1 MCPNAEKILP
11 EFEFLDEPRQIC
23 DAVIQKFSV
32 YFVPKVNL
40 VDARSLLNQRVQ
52 RTEENT
58 EAYVRA
64 LYELAERTKFH
75 DKDEAIRD
83 RLVLGVMGK
92 ELSEKLQLTSY
103 LTLKKATERARQSD
117 QVNSKPAAQRHGRR
131 GHDDAVGKQ
140 TVHPRDGPGLRRNRC
155 GSLQTS
161 QRRW

>member
-58 EAYVRA
+58 EAYLRA

-83 RLVLGVMGK
+83 RLVLGVMDK
-92 ELSEKLQLTSY
+92 EISEKLQLTPD
-103 LTLKKATERARQSD
+103 LTLKRAIGMARQSEREK
-117 QVNSKPAAQRHGRR
+117 SP
-131 GHDDAVGKQ
+131 
-140 TVHPRDGPGLRRNRC
+140 
-155 GSLQTS
+155 GSLQVQIVTH
-161 QRRW
+161 QCHQ